1 MHGPAAP
8 EEAWERY
15 LHPERWTTWAPH
27 LTSVAASTAVLR
39 RGTTGTVTALGV
51 VPARFEVL
59 SVDPESR
66 SWSWAVRVGPVEL
79 VLHHSLSSLSARA
92 GGSDAPGTA
101 AGITMTGPWPVL
113 TAYRPLMRRALR
125 RLVR

>member
-1 MHGPAAP
+1 MRGPASP
-8 EEAWERY
+8 DVAWGRY
-15 LHPERWTTWAPH
+15 LCPERWSTWAPH
-27 LTSVAASTAVLR
+27 LSSVSSSTPVLQ
-39 RGTTGTVTALGV
+39 RGTTGHVTALGI

-59 SVDPESR
+59 SVDPEAR

-79 VLHHSLSSLSARA
+79 VLHHSLIAQA
-92 GGSDAPGTA
+92 GGCAAPGTA

-113 TAYRPLMRRALR
+113 RAYRPLMRRALR